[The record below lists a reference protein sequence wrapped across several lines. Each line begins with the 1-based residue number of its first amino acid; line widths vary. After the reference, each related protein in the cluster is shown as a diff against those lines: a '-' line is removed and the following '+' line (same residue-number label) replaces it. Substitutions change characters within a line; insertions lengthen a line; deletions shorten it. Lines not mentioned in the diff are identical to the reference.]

1 MNGPTESAKIK
12 MSAREV
18 WTLTVVCSAV
28 AMVMAAAAALYSAL
42 PGLALDT
49 GATQSQLT
57 WIVDGYTLTLA
68 ALLLPAG
75 ALGDRYGRR
84 GVLTIGLLVF
94 AAASAVPI
102 FLDSPLWLIGSR
114 AAAGIGA
121 ALVMPATLSLLTVS
135 FPPAQRARGVAIWAG
150 VAAVGGIAGL
160 LVSGLLLERWQWQ
173 SIFVGFVVAGLAL
186 FALAWTLPSSRDQD
200 PPAFDIPGALLS
212 MASIGLFVLGLL
224 EGPIRGWTDPVVAVA
239 LIVGIAAGVA
249 FAAVELRREH
259 PLLDVRLFGVRG
271 FGAGA
276 ASLTLQFVATFGL
289 FFLIIQYMQ
298 LVLDYTALQ
307 SALALAP
314 MAVPMIAVSVLT
326 PWLIP
331 RLGMRALTASGL
343 ALAGFSLILLG
354 RLEADGGYGPAVV
367 ALLIFSLGLGLC
379 TAPATTGIVENTPD
393 GKQGVASAVNDTT
406 REIGAA
412 VGTALAGSLL
422 AASYSHNIAPAVAA
436 APEIAKE
443 YVGSSLAAALE
454 VARIGGGPQGEQLAE
469 FARGAFMGG
478 MSDASYVLA
487 GVMLVSAVLVG
498 IWAPGRARTATVER
512 NADNTDLV
520 TSETE

>member
-1 MNGPTESAKIK
+1 MSSQPHPGNTK
-12 MSAREV
+12 MSVREL
-18 WTLTVVCSAV
+18 WTLTVACSAV

-42 PGLALDT
+42 PDIALDT

-84 GVLTIGLLVF
+84 GVLTIGLLMF

-102 FLDSPLWLIGSR
+102 FLDSPTWLIGAR
-114 AAAGIGA
+114 AAAGVGA

-135 FPPAQRARGVAIWAG
+135 FPPAQRSRAVAIWAG
-150 VAAVGGIAGL
+150 VAASGGIAGL
-160 LVSGLLLERWQWQ
+160 LVSGLLLEHWPWQ
-173 SIFVGFVVAGLAL
+173 SIFVGFVAAALAL

-200 PPAFDIPGALLS
+200 SPAFDIPGALLS
-212 MASIGLFVLGLL
+212 SASIGLFVLGLL
-224 EGPIRGWTDPVVAVA
+224 EGPIRGWTDPWVAAA
-239 LIVGIAAGVA
+239 LAVGIVAGVA
-249 FAAVELRREH
+249 FAAVELRCEH
-259 PLLDVRLFGVRG
+259 PLLDVRLFAVRG

-314 MAVPMIAVSVLT
+314 MSVPMIVVSVVT

-331 RLGMRALTASGL
+331 RLGMRGLTASGL
-343 ALAGFSLILLG
+343 ALAGLGLILIG

-367 ALLIFSLGLGLC
+367 ALLIFSFGLGLC

-406 REIGAA
+406 REVGAA

-478 MSDASYVLA
+478 MSHASYVLA
-487 GVMLVSAVLVG
+487 GVMFGAAVIVG
-498 IWAPGRARTATVER
+498 AWAPGRRTPATVAPAEE
-512 NADNTDLV
+512 ATLV
-520 TSETE
+520 ASDTE

>member
-1 MNGPTESAKIK
+1 MIRQSPLDETKW
-12 MSAREV
+12 SAREV
-18 WTLTVVCSAV
+18 WTLTVVCAAV

-84 GVLTIGLLVF
+84 GVLVIGLLIV
-94 AAASAVPI
+94 AAASVVPI
-102 FLDSPLWLIGSR
+102 FLDSPQWLIGSR
-114 AAAGIGA
+114 AVAGVGA

-135 FPPAQRARGVAIWAG
+135 FPPAQRSRAVAIWAG
-150 VAAVGGIAGL
+150 VAASGGIAGL
-160 LVSGLLLERWQWQ
+160 LVSGLLLELWQWQ
-173 SIFVGFVVAGLAL
+173 SIFVGFTVAALVL

-200 PPAFDIPGALLS
+200 SPAFDILGAVLS
-212 MASIGLFVLGLL
+212 TAAIGLFVLGLL
-224 EGPIRGWTDPVVAVA
+224 EGPIRGWTDPLVAVA

-276 ASLTLQFVATFGL
+276 ASLTLQFVGTFGL
-289 FFLIIQYMQ
+289 FFLLIQYMQ
-298 LVLDYTALQ
+298 LVLDYSALQ
-307 SALALAP
+307 AALALAP
-314 MAVPMIAVSVLT
+314 MSVPMIAVSAVT

-331 RLGMRALTASGL
+331 RVGMRTLTFAGL
-343 ALAGFSLILLG
+343 ALAGISLVLLG

-367 ALLIFSLGLGLC
+367 ALLIFSFGLGLC

-393 GKQGVASAVNDTT
+393 GKQGVASAVNDAT

-422 AASYSHNIAPAVAA
+422 AATYSHNIAPAVAA

-443 YVGSSLAAALE
+443 PVGSSLAAALE
-454 VARIGGGPQGEQLAE
+454 VAKFAGGPQGEQLAE
-469 FARGAFMGG
+469 FARSAFMAG
-478 MSDASYVLA
+478 MSHASYVLA
-487 GVMLVSAVLVG
+487 GVMLVAAVAVG
-498 IWAPGRARTATVER
+498 IWAPGRKGAPASTTAEELAT
-512 NADNTDLV
+512 ADAG
-520 TSETE
+520 